1 MKVNLAHT
9 FMRPSRTLIS
19 QLSQNICYVM
29 VMMMKVMMMMIII
42 MIIIIIYINA
52 DFFYIIIFTYNLKSF
67 AVATHEIVG
76 L

>member
-9 FMRPSRTLIS
+9 FIRPSRTLIF

-29 VMMMKVMMMMIII
+29 VMMMKVMMMMLM
-42 MIIIIIYINA
+42 MIITIIIYINT
-52 DFFYIIIFTYNLKSF
+52 DFFTSIFTYNLKSF